1 MDLLKQLGWRYAVK
15 KFDPDRKVAA
25 EHLEKILEAARLAPS
40 AFGLQPYRLLVIADK
55 QVREAL
61 VEYSMNQDKVLNSS
75 HLLVFAIRREINDA
89 DIEQYLQLIAETR
102 DTPREN
108 LAGLERILREF
119 IGAMSPEGYR
129 DWAARQ
135 AYLALGNLL
144 TACALQQVDACPME
158 GFAPAAYDRLLQL
171 DQIGLA
177 ATVIATLGY
186 RAADDPYAGLRKVRM
201 PKDEFVIRV

>member
-1 MDLLKQLGWRYAVK
+1 MDLLQQLGWRYAVK

-25 EHLEKILEAARLAPS
+25 EQLEKILEAVRLAPS
-40 AFGLQPYRLLVIADK
+40 AFGLQPYRLLVITDK

-61 VEYSMNQDKVLNSS
+61 VEHSMHQDKVLNSA

-89 DIEQYLQLIAETR
+89 DIEHYLQLIAETR
-102 DTPREN
+102 DTPLEN

-119 IGAMSPEGYR
+119 ISAMSPEGYR
-129 DWAARQ
+129 NWATHQ

-144 TACALQQVDACPME
+144 TACALAQVDACPME
-158 GFAPAAYDRLLQL
+158 GFAPAAYDHLLQL

-177 ATVIATLGY
+177 ATVIAVLGY
-186 RAADDPYAGLRKVRM
+186 RAADDSYARLRKVRM
-201 PKDEFVIRV
+201 PKDEFVIRI

>member
-25 EHLEKILEAARLAPS
+25 EQLEKILEAVRLAPS
-40 AFGLQPYRLLVIADK
+40 AFGLQPYRLLVITDK

-61 VEYSMNQDKVLNSS
+61 VEHSMHQDKVLNSA

-89 DIEQYLQLIAETR
+89 DIEHYLQLIAETR
-102 DTPREN
+102 DTPLEN

-129 DWAARQ
+129 NWATHQ

-158 GFAPAAYDRLLQL
+158 GFAPAAYDHLLQL

-177 ATVIATLGY
+177 ATVIAVLGY
-186 RAADDPYAGLRKVRM
+186 RAADDPYARLRKVRM
-201 PKDEFVIRV
+201 PKDEFVIRI

>member
-1 MDLLKQLGWRYAVK
+1 MDLLRQLGWRYAVK
-15 KFDPDRKVAA
+15 KFDPERVIAA

-61 VEYSMNQDKVLNSS
+61 VEHSMHQDKVLNSS

-119 IGAMSPEGYR
+119 IGGMSPENYR
-129 DWAARQ
+129 NWASRQ

-144 TACALQQVDACPME
+144 TACALLQVDACPME
-158 GFAPAAYDRLLQL
+158 GFVPAAYDRVLEL

-186 RAADDPYAGLRKVRM
+186 RAADDPYARLRKVRM
-201 PKDEFVIRV
+201 PKEEFVIRI